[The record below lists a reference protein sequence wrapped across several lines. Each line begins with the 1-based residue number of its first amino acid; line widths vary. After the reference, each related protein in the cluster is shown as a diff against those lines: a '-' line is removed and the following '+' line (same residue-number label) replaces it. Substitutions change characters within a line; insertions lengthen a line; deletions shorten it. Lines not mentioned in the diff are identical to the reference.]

1 MRVPLCCCIV
11 VIIVVVLCM
20 CPFLNDSFRSPKYYR
35 LVISAVC
42 RLRKESQ
49 GFQVSWE
56 TSKFLPQKSNYK
68 EKRERGG
75 KKKEGRDDREK
86 GGGE

>member
-1 MRVPLCCCIV
+1 MPL
-11 VIIVVVLCM
+11 
-20 CPFLNDSFRSPKYYR
+20 LNDSFRSPKYYR

-68 EKRERGG
+68 EKGERGG
-75 KKKEGRDDREK
+75 KKKKEKPMGRREEENRRK
-86 GGGE
+86 RSCLTSTLTDTFCN